1 MSPIDLDRLLD
12 RFRPDRRNFLRTLI
26 LGTAYATPLVTSF
39 SMDGLGLDAALGQ
52 SICGSNLAPN
62 TSTLNIVKTASPDPA
77 LAGAELTYT
86 VTVTN
91 CTAGPAPD
99 VRVVDGLPSGATFVS
114 SRQSGGTTMFAIT
127 EPPVGSEGAPWEA
140 TAAAL
145 PAGESVE
152 FEIVVQVN
160 P

>member
-77 LAGAELTYT
+77 LAGRELTYT

-91 CTAGPAPD
+91 CTKGPVPD
-99 VRVVDGLPSGATFVS
+99 VRVIDELPRGATFVS
-114 SRQSGGTTMFAIT
+114 SQQTGGTTMFTIA
-127 EPPVGSEGAPWEA
+127 EPPVGTESGLWEA
-140 TAAAL
+140 TAAEL
-145 PAGESVE
+145 PADESVE
-152 FEIVVQVN
+152 FQIVVQVN